1 MSVRLGFAVAA
12 HLDAEIMLVDE
23 VLAVGDAAFQRK
35 CMTRIRE
42 LTTQEGRTIVF
53 VSHNLPWVERLC
65 DRVVLIDNGV
75 VAATGRSR
83 RSSPATCS
91 TVDPVQHGG
100 AVEIPDD
107 HAAGRHRQAKFRR
120 VRLVRAEDGGPTGSL
135 CSASPSYSRPS
146 SRWPRR
152 SSGPSSRSAST
163 RSTACGS

>member
-53 VSHNLPWVERLC
+53 VSHNLAWVERLC

-75 VAATGRSR
+75 VAAHG
-83 RSSPATCS
+83 PVAKVIAGYLH

-100 AVEIPDD
+100 AIEIPDETPRRG
-107 HAAGRHRQAKFRR
+107 HRQREVPARSAGPTPRTAGR
-120 VRLVRAEDGGPTGSL
+120 RARS
-135 CSASPSYSRPS
+135 CSASRSCSRPS
-146 SRWPRR
+146 SR
-152 SSGPSSRSAST
+152 
-163 RSTACGS
+163 